1 MREGI
6 HVSWGCPD
14 KTLVCAPN
22 PSWDPTL
29 WNGGIPFVSEWH
41 VSQEIISVG
50 HEGTN
55 RDDASYCRLD
65 FFWVCWSLFHAR
77 RRSSRNPS
85 SPLQPLPSQRIQ
97 MRKAAR
103 TPKKKTSRI
112 RRLGRAS
119 WKKKREP
126 STDRIFEVL
135 PNYGYAVVLLSSLLA
150 RADARCSR
158 GCMQLGHSGENPA

>member
-1 MREGI
+1 MLAEAVRI
-6 HVSWGCPD
+6 KPF
-14 KTLVCAPN
+14 VCAPN

-65 FFWVCWSLFHAR
+65 FFGSAGLCSMRGGAAAGTPAA
-77 RRSSRNPS
+77 RSSPFRAKGY
-85 SPLQPLPSQRIQ
+85 RCE
-97 MRKAAR
+97 KAAR

-135 PNYGYAVVLLSSLLA
+135 PNYGYAVVRLSSLLA